1 MTPFDHQEPGSPFKG
16 ICWATLF
23 SIAGLILVLGAAGVW
38 GAYA

>member
-1 MTPFDHQEPGSPFKG
+1 MTEDKLSGPRAL
-16 ICWATLF
+16 CWATLF